1 LIEET
6 LLRRLAEKR
15 NKLAPESVVL
25 PRGPERSKTSVYLDP
40 LIWRAFGEDCRKVGQ
55 STCGVLEPFMYAFS
69 VAVRKGEYQMPR
81 PITVYLNV
89 ERRVERIHRRGHE
102 IEVERRE
109 VHGSPLSCAWCGDP
123 PIASV
128 GLKFSG
134 ADKVRSCPFLC
145 SKCLEY
151 AHRRFL
157 TKYWR
162 DLK

>member
-1 LIEET
+1 MPK
-6 LLRRLAEKR
+6 RRG
-15 NKLAPESVVL
+15 PESLAVSL
-25 PRGPERSKTSVYLDP
+25 PRGPERIKTSVYLDP

-81 PITVYLNV
+81 PITVNLQV

-102 IEVERRE
+102 VEISERRE
-109 VHGSPLSCAWCGDP
+109 VQGDQEHCAWCGDH

-128 GLKFSG
+128 GLKLG
-134 ADKVRSCPFLC
+134 TDKVRSCPFLC

-151 AHRRFL
+151 AQRRFL